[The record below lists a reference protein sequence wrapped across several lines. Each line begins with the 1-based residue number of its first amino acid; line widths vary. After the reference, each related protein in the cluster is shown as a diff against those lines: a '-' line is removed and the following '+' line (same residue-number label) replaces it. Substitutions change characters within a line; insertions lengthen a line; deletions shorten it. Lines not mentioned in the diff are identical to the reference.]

1 LALFLH
7 RPALDGIDRA
17 LGYGCAATLNAI
29 LMVPVQ
35 VGLSRFGD
43 RRLAAAYVLLI
54 TLAILEPWSLSAKI
68 ALAAGLLALAA
79 GLLVL
84 APVLVLPRLRWIA
97 PALAGLAAVAL
108 PLVFPSPLDAAV
120 TYWPC
125 RPQAIGLAPA
135 GDLEFC
141 R

>member
-43 RRLAAAYVLLI
+43 RRLAAAYVLL
-54 TLAILEPWSLSAKI
+54 TTMVILETSSLSAKI
-68 ALAAGLLALAA
+68 AIAAT
-79 GLLVL
+79 
-84 APVLVLPRLRWIA
+84 VLVLPRLRWIA
-97 PALAGLAAVAL
+97 PALSGLAAVAL
-108 PLVFPSPLDAAV
+108 PFVFPSPLDAAA
-120 TYWPC
+120 TCWLC
-125 RPQAIGLAPA
+125 RPQAIGLAPV

>member
-1 LALFLH
+1 MALFLH

-43 RRLAAAYVLLI
+43 RRLAAAYVLL
-54 TLAILEPWSLSAKI
+54 TTMVILETSSLSAKI
-68 ALAAGLLALAA
+68 AIAAGLLALAT
-79 GLLVL
+79 
-84 APVLVLPRLRWIA
+84 VLVLPRLRWIA
-97 PALAGLAAVAL
+97 PALSGLAAVAL
-108 PLVFPSPLDAAV
+108 PFVFPSPLDAAA
-120 TYWPC
+120 TCWLC
-125 RPQAIGLAPA
+125 RPQAIGLAPV